1 MTQPR
6 HRSHPTDGPTA
17 ALAVPRLSIE
27 QAAEVLAAL
36 PELQAAE
43 RELAARGEWA
53 DAGAVQVGGAPAKQP
68 QVTSGPRV
76 GNQAAMASA
85 GRSTRGHSTSRAG

>member
-17 ALAVPRLSIE
+17 VQAVPRLSIE
-27 QAAEVLAAL
+27 QAAEV
-36 PELQAAE
+36 
-43 RELAARGEWA
+43 LAARGEWA